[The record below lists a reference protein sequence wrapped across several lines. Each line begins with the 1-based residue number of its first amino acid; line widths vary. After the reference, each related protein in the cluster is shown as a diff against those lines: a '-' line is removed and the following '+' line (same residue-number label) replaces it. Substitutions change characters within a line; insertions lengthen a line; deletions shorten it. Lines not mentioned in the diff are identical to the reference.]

1 MRKGKR
7 ERGTGGRE
15 RGTGERK
22 RGKEKGKGKGIEKRK
37 RRKGKKKMVYQIYDT
52 PFLRITYYIEL
63 ICVDKIICLTHF
75 Q

>member
-1 MRKGKR
+1 MGKGQEEQGEGKGK
-7 ERGTGGRE
+7 
-15 RGTGERK
+15 GERK
-22 RGKEKGKGKGIEKRK
+22 RKRKEEKEEGKE
-37 RRKGKKKMVYQIYDT
+37 KMVYQMYDT